1 MQRAHQSQ
9 RLGAVLMGL
18 LESIAARSQMRKVML
33 TVFVANTAARRFYHR
48 VGYESDLIS
57 PLRDEAAQS
66 GSDYDIM
73 SKTVLMV
80 SV

>member
-1 MQRAHQSQ
+1 MQVQRAHQSQ

-48 VGYESDLIS
+48 VGYKSDLIS
-57 PLRDEAAQS
+57 PV
-66 GSDYDIM
+66 GSDYAIM
-73 SKTVLMV
+73 SKAVLRV
-80 SV
+80 PV